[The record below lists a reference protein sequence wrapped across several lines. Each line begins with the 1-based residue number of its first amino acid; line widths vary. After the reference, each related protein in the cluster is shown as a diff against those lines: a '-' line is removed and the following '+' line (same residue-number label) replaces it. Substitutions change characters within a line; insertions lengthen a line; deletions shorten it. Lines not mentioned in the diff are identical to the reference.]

1 MELSWSLI
9 LSYPAS
15 IIGILGAVLLL
26 TAWIP
31 QTYSAIKTK
40 NVGMRRE
47 FIFLY
52 LFGSMFL
59 IFHSIFLSDIV
70 FFILNVVS
78 TLIAAVNLYLSYV
91 YPSRPTKK

>member
-1 MELSWSLI
+1 MALSWSLI
-9 LSYPAS
+9 LSYPTS

-47 FIFLY
+47 FILLY
-52 LFGSMFL
+52 LFGSLFL
-59 IFHSIFLSDIV
+59 VFHAAFLSDII
-70 FFILNVVS
+70 FFILNVVA
-78 TLIAAVNLYLSYV
+78 TLIATVNLYLSYV
-91 YPSRPTKK
+91 YPSQSTKK